1 MSPSSPAPAPSA
13 TTTIVTCI
21 EAGFMER
28 QVPLLVKSLRRFDHV
43 LARAQVLAIQ
53 PRKGPAISGATRREL
68 TALGI
73 EHVRADLVGSYAWY
87 NNLNKSAAMAWADRN
102 CTTDFITWLDADMV
116 FLGPTPEVVPGLGT
130 SFVARAGEG
139 SLGSDGADRNAPYW
153 ERISQIVG
161 IDYKAAEIIDSL
173 PEGRPI
179 YEYYQSGVY
188 SQARRDGIGVRHF
201 EFMKKVLDASVGS
214 IVARNYHYDQV
225 TISMAARTGRGLRKR
240 LAWEDNYNVNPLALE
255 KVDHAM
261 LRRCRVLHYH
271 GGLYPAAW
279 GRFQAMLDE
288 IDAESRELIREYAPL
303 ELDLPPLQR
312 LHRALLTRGRKRRH
326 GAHARAIQ
334 LI

>member
-68 TALGI
+68 KTLGI

-116 FLGPTPEVVPGLGT
+116 FLGPTPEVVPGLDT

-139 SLGSDGADRNAPYW
+139 YLGSDGADRNAPYW

-161 IDYKAAEIIDSL
+161 VDYKAAEIIESL

-188 SQARRDGIGVRHF
+188 SQARRDGIGIRHL
-201 EFMKKVLDASVGS
+201 EFMKKVLDAAVGS

-225 TISMAARTGRGLRKR
+225 TISMAAAPGAACASGWPGRTITTSIRSRS
-240 LAWEDNYNVNPLALE
+240 
-255 KVDHAM
+255 
-261 LRRCRVLHYH
+261 RRSIARCCAVAGCCIITAGSTRRP
-271 GGLYPAAW
+271 GAGSRPCSTRSTPRAA
-279 GRFQAMLDE
+279 
-288 IDAESRELIREYAPL
+288 S
-303 ELDLPPLQR
+303 
-312 LHRALLTRGRKRRH
+312 
-326 GAHARAIQ
+326 
-334 LI
+334 